1 MREGENVRQGSICTA
16 AIILLIAGCNGSDV
30 STGGQSKTILG
41 YYTGESI
48 STASVKSS
56 DNPVTAVSMD
66 QYDVDANGNLHG
78 GLTQSVKRYDDQKG
92 RDTYICVSNFGA
104 TDFDPVIGHGALVT
118 NRETTV
124 ANLVALVGAKHP
136 AGINIDFEGIYPT
149 DRDAYTAFVIEL
161 SHALHAAG
169 ASLMLSVPAKA
180 SDDPSDDWS
189 WPYNYKVIGQY
200 ADVIQVMT
208 YDEHV
213 PGDVPGPVAG
223 SDWMKSTLTYAASQ
237 IAPDKILLGLPAYG
251 YDWDTTD
258 DSGVQVDFKGTAALL
273 QATDAVAQY
282 DDATQS
288 AFFDY
293 TAMDGHTHEVW
304 YDTAKSIQLKAAY
317 AKSMGLGG
325 VSMWA
330 LGFENGDFWKAVEAG
345 ID

>member
-1 MREGENVRQGSICTA
+1 MRQVSICIA
-16 AIILLIAGCNGSDV
+16 AIILLIAGCNSSDV
-30 STGGQSKTILG
+30 NIGGQSKTILG
-41 YYTGESI
+41 YYTGESD
-48 STASVKSS
+48 STASIMSS
-56 DNPVTAVSMD
+56 SNPVNAVSMD

-78 GLTQSVKRYDDQKG
+78 ELTQSVQQYDDQEG
-92 RDTYICVSNFGA
+92 RDTYICVSNFGT
-104 TDFDPVIGHGALVT
+104 TDFDPLIGHGAIVT

-136 AGINIDFEGIYPT
+136 TGINIDFEGIFPA

-161 SHALHAAG
+161 SHALHNEG
-169 ASLMLSVPAKA
+169 ATLMLSVPAKA
-180 SDDPSDDWS
+180 SDDPSDAWS

-200 ADVIQVMT
+200 ADEIQVMT

-223 SDWMKSTLTYAASQ
+223 GDWMKSTLTYAVSQ
-237 IAPDKILLGLPAYG
+237 IMPGKILLGLPAYG
-251 YDWDTTD
+251 YDWDTSD

-273 QATDAVAQY
+273 QATGAVAQY
-282 DDATQS
+282 DAATQS
-288 AFFDY
+288 AYFDY

-304 YDTAKSIQLKAAY
+304 YETAKTIQDKAAY
-317 AKSMGLGG
+317 AKSMNLGG

-330 LGFENGDFWKAVEAG
+330 LGFENNDFWKAVEAG